1 MQRIGNS
8 NFGYVCCKSS
18 SELTVSNLIY
28 VTGYFHDFNVCVDL
42 ICLAIAA
49 KPLGLYSSSI
59 SFTIYINK

>member
-1 MQRIGNS
+1 MIHRIGNS

-18 SELTVSNLIY
+18 RALTVSNLMY
-28 VTGYFHDFNVCVDL
+28 VIGYFHDFNECVDL

-59 SFTIYINK
+59 SFTKYK